1 MRALRRPIDD
11 VWLVLAVA
19 LPALGA
25 LLAPLS
31 TVDVAYQVRTGDLI
45 LSAGALPR
53 VDPFT
58 FSAAG
63 TEWVVQQ
70 WGAAVAL
77 ALAYRPAGW
86 AGLLVLR
93 AILVAATFGLVL
105 FAARRSGASA
115 RTASLLALAA
125 FVVALPA
132 LGLRAQLLGVLC
144 FAAVLALVA
153 ARRHSPRALYL
164 APLILLAWA
173 NVHGS
178 FPLGLAALG
187 WALLEDAVAARGRDP
202 SAVAGRSA
210 IVRDGTVLLLA
221 ALATLVNPYGP
232 GLWLY
237 AAGLVSD
244 PAVTGLASEWQPT
257 AITSGGGAVFYASA
271 FGAALLVG
279 RRRDRTSWPTK
290 LWLLALFVLGAASG
304 RGVVWW
310 AIGAAVA
317 VAPLLAPRTG
327 AAGPTVTDAAVPKA
341 VSAGPVPRRSS
352 VLNGVFVLV
361 LGAAPIVAGL
371 ALLARP
377 GDPLTG
383 PPGLLADAPPGL
395 TTAVRDAVRPG
406 DRIFNAQ
413 RWGSWLEWSVPQALV
428 FTDSRFEVVPESAW
442 SDHLAISAGR
452 FDWSAALDRIGADMI
467 VAARDEQAGLLAA
480 LAADP
485 SSGWR
490 VVYADADGSVFTR

>member
-1 MRALRRPIDD
+1 MRALRVPIDA
-11 VWLVLAVA
+11 VWMVLAVA

-31 TVDVAYQVRTGDLI
+31 TVDLAYQVRTGDLV
-45 LSAGALPR
+45 LTTGALPQT
-53 VDPFT
+53 DPFT

-63 TEWVVQQ
+63 VDWVVQQ
-70 WGAAVAL
+70 WAAAVAL

-86 AGLLVLR
+86 AGLVVLR
-93 AILVAATFGLVL
+93 AVIVAATFSLVL
-105 FAARRSGASA
+105 LAVRRSGVAP
-115 RTASLLALAA
+115 RTASLVTLAA
-125 FVVALPA
+125 FAVALPS
-132 LGLRAQLLGVLC
+132 LGLRTQLLGVLC
-144 FAAVLALVA
+144 FAAVLALVVE
-153 ARRHSPRALYL
+153 RRRSPRRLYL
-164 APLILLAWA
+164 APLVLLAWA
-173 NVHGS
+173 NIHGS
-178 FPLGLAALG
+178 FPLGLAALA
-187 WALLEDAVAARGRDP
+187 WALLEDLAAVRRRRPTDAADR
-202 SAVAGRSA
+202 ATV
-210 IVRDGTVLLLA
+210 VRDAAVV
-221 ALATLVNPYGP
+221 ALAFLATFVNPYGP
-232 GLWLY
+232 GVWLY
-237 AAGLVSD
+237 AVGLASS

-257 AITSGGGAVFYASA
+257 VVTTAVGAAFYVSA
-271 FGAALLVG
+271 VAVALLVG

-290 LWLLALFVLGAASG
+290 VWLLALFVLGAASE

-310 AIGAAVA
+310 ALGAAVA
-317 VAPLLAPRTG
+317 VAPLLAPRT
-327 AAGPTVTDAAVPKA
+327 AEVGPTVTDAAAPKA
-341 VSAGPVPRRSS
+341 ASGAPVPRRSS
-352 VLNGVFVLV
+352 VLNGVFMLV
-361 LGAAPIVAGL
+361 LGAAPVVAGL

-395 TTAVRDAVRPG
+395 TTAVRAAVRPG

-452 FDWSAALDRIGADMI
+452 FDWSAALERIGADMI

-490 VVYADADGSVFTR
+490 EVYADADGVVLAR